1 MFLDILQS
9 GNTGSTIF
17 STKFF
22 YSFWWGLRNL
32 SNFGTNLETSSYIWE
47 NCFAIL
53 ICVIG
58 LLLFLFLIGNV
69 QTYIQSESEKFV
81 KIRDSRRMRI
91 NTKYRELEK
100 WMSSH
105 DVPDDMKT
113 DTLKNISEYKVVERI
128 NKDAGA
134 RFMHR
139 CYYKKDF
146 KSDALNFICV
156 KALKRIPILRKLDEQ
171 DLIGFCEHKFI
182 TTEDKD
188 TLVTEAG
195 QELFHMYLIID
206 GEIECNDAETMST
219 RTMHRYDCVGEEV
232 LRWAILNYK
241 KSEGQRARLPIS
253 TVDAKCL
260 TDVEAFWIKAPDLL
274 EILQKLNNLELA
286 STSSADQRIEE
297 WLLRNGFPEDLKAN
311 IMNCLDQNNLLVEE
325 NMHADVDV
333 AFLFGILPR
342 DMKPSM
348 KRHLG
353 MNALKKPVVY
363 EKDSYIVRAGEPL
376 SIMIFI
382 LRGKVIFTDTT
393 SSNTTTT
400 STSEI
405 TENFDENVIEI
416 RSYYG
421 EQLLRWASPNNTS
434 SSDNPV
440 ISTRNIKCQ
449 TKVEALILK
458 AEDLRS
464 AVSKCGSQWNL
475 INNMNYQHLVGDVR
489 DTLADTGDSTSTKIE
504 ETSIQLH
511 QGHDML
517 LEQLVLIRETMFQFR
532 DDMVRRLDDQRQR
545 LDDQG
550 GRLNEMAAFLAR
562 LGYTS
567 TSPP

>member
-1 MFLDILQS
+1 M
-9 GNTGSTIF
+9 
-17 STKFF
+17 
-22 YSFWWGLRNL
+22 
-32 SNFGTNLETSSYIWE
+32 
-47 NCFAIL
+47 
-53 ICVIG
+53 
-58 LLLFLFLIGNV
+58 
-69 QTYIQSESEKFV
+69 YIQ
-81 KIRDSRRMRI
+81 
-91 NTKYRELEK
+91 
-100 WMSSH
+100 
-105 DVPDDMKT
+105 
-113 DTLKNISEYKVVERI
+113 
-128 NKDAGA
+128 
-134 RFMHR
+134 
-139 CYYKKDF
+139 
-146 KSDALNFICV
+146 
-156 KALKRIPILRKLDEQ
+156 IPVLRKLDEQ
-171 DLIGFCEHKFI
+171 DLKGFCEHTFI
-182 TTEDKD
+182 TTKDKG

-195 QELFHMYLIID
+195 QELFYMCLIID
-206 GEIECNDAETMST
+206 GVIECNDAETMST
-219 RTMHRYDCVGEEV
+219 QTMHRYDCVGQEL

-241 KSEGQRARLPIS
+241 RSEEQRERRPIS

-260 TDVEAFWIKAPDLL
+260 TDGEAFGIHASDLL
-274 EILQKLNNLELA
+274 EILQKSNNLELA

-297 WLLRNGFPEDLKAN
+297 WLLRNGFPEDLKVN
-311 IMNCLDQNNLLVEE
+311 IMNCLEQNNLLVEE

-353 MNALKKPVVY
+353 MNALKKVPMLQKMHEYVLEIICNYLQPVVY

-376 SIMIFI
+376 GIMIFI
-382 LRGKVIFTDTT
+382 LRGTVFFTDTT

-400 STSEI
+400 SSSEI

-416 RSYYG
+416 HGYYG
-421 EQLLRWASPNNTS
+421 EQLLRWASPNNMS

-440 ISTRNIKCQ
+440 ISTRNVKCQ

-458 AEDLRS
+458 AEDLRN

-532 DDMVRRLDDQRQR
+532 DDIVRRLDDQGR
-545 LDDQG
+545 
-550 GRLNEMAAFLAR
+550 RLNEMAAFLAR
-562 LGYTS
+562 LGYTG